1 MLTKEPLSK
10 LMQESAEIHKR
21 FHTRNRKE
29 AREQIVMVAT
39 VLKHRREV
47 DK

>member
-1 MLTKEPLSK
+1 MLTKTPLRQ

-21 FHTRNRKE
+21 FDTRNRKE

-39 VLKHRREV
+39 ALKHRRNLTR
-47 DK
+47 